1 MRRALILVL
10 LLLGVQMIMPLGR
23 FTPSSAG
30 LLTFGFLILAA
41 YTVGEIGES
50 VGIPK
55 LVGYLV
61 AGMVFGPAALGVV
74 SHDSVLR
81 LASVSDLAVAL
92 IAFTA
97 GAELK
102 WQELRDDGVK
112 YIKVLT
118 AEMSLTFVAMLLLV
132 LALHRS
138 IPVLATATEAQITVF
153 ALLFATVA
161 IAHSPAA
168 TLGLLSETHAR
179 GPVAKTTLG
188 VVLTSDVV
196 LILLFTL
203 MATLSR
209 IILPPSGSVAL
220 PSLGSVM
227 WEIGGAV
234 VVVVVGGAIG
244 GVVTLYLRFVSRDLL
259 LFGIIVALFGSEIA
273 RLANVELLLTLL
285 TAGFVTQNTLGA
297 ETADQLRD
305 AVERASAPLFVMF
318 FALADAAIMLRDLAS
333 FAFLLVPLVLVRI
346 ASIMAGTWAGARWAG
361 MLPLQRRYLSAGLI
375 AQAGVA
381 IGLAGAVQDVYPT
394 IGGGIRTLALALIAI
409 NQLIGPIIFR
419 RALAAADEIPA

>member
-234 VVVVVGGAIG
+234 VVGGAIG

-305 AVERASAPLFVMF
+305 AVERASAPLFVVF
-318 FALADAAIMLRDLAS
+318 FALAGAAIVLRDLAS

>member
-10 LLLGVQMIMPLGR
+10 LLLVVQMIMPLGR

-234 VVVVVGGAIG
+234 VVGGAIG

-305 AVERASAPLFVMF
+305 AVERASAPLFVVF
-318 FALADAAIMLRDLAS
+318 FALAGAAIVLRDLAS